1 VYPAVTSAP
10 ASRGGPRVARARPA
24 TLKAIADQLGLH
36 VSTVSRVLNGP
47 PEGSER
53 AASGATA
60 ERIRRLADELGYRRN
75 PHAKSLRTA
84 RSDLVGVL
92 VPQLAD
98 LVLALVYE
106 GIEEAAAERGLST
119 FVMNTRDD
127 EPTQRARTELAIGR
141 RVDGLI
147 FADGRED
154 TELLAEVAARE
165 VPFVLVN
172 RPAGDFPVVAC
183 DNRAGGRMVAE
194 HLLER
199 GHQRVAVVA
208 GPAYARTAR
217 ERTAGFVERYREAGF
232 PVPEELV
239 VHSRFDTGGGREATA
254 RIMQAAGAEPPTALF
269 AVNDFAAI
277 GAAGCAR
284 EHGLLIGRDI
294 AVAGFNDTPLAAEL
308 PVPLTSVR
316 VPVHEMGRRALG
328 LLADLIGGRSVGSV
342 HLPPELVVR
351 ASTTGGA

>member
-1 VYPAVTSAP
+1 V
-10 ASRGGPRVARARPA
+10 GRARPA
-24 TLKAIADQLGLH
+24 TLKAIADELGLH

-47 PEGSER
+47 PDGGER
-53 AASGATA
+53 AASGTTA
-60 ERIRRLADELGYRRN
+60 ERIRQVADQLGYRRN
-75 PHAKSLRTA
+75 PHATSLRTA

-154 TELLAEVAARE
+154 TSLLADVAARE

-172 RPAGDFPVVAC
+172 RPAGNFPVVSC
-183 DNRAGGRMVAE
+183 DNRAGGRLVAE
-194 HLLER
+194 HFLAR
-199 GHQRVAVVA
+199 GHRRVAVVA
-208 GPAYARTAR
+208 GPTYARTAR
-217 ERTAGFVERYREAGF
+217 DRTAGFVERYRDAGW
-232 PVPEELV
+232 PVPDALV

-254 RIMQAAGAEPPTALF
+254 RILQAAGGEPPTALF

-284 EHGLLIGRDI
+284 EHGFTIGSDI
-294 AVAGFNDTPLAAEL
+294 AIAGFNDTPLAAEL

-316 VPVHEMGRRALG
+316 VPVHEMGRRALA
-328 LLADLIGGRSVGSV
+328 LLVELIGGRPVESVY
-342 HLPPELVVR
+342 LAPELVQR
-351 ASTTGGA
+351 ASTTG

>member
-1 VYPAVTSAP
+1 M
-10 ASRGGPRVARARPA
+10 ARARPA
-24 TLKAIADQLGLH
+24 TLKAIADELGLH

-47 PEGSER
+47 PAGSDR

-60 ERIRRLADELGYRRN
+60 ERIRQVADQLGYRRN
-75 PHAKSLRTA
+75 PHATSLRTA

-106 GIEEAAAERGLST
+106 GIEEAAAQRGLST

-127 EPTQRARTELAIGR
+127 EPTQRARTDLAIGR

-154 TELLAEVAARE
+154 TSLLADVAAKE

-172 RPAGDFPVVAC
+172 RPAGDFPVVSC
-183 DNRAGGRMVAE
+183 DNRAGGRLVAE
-194 HLLER
+194 HFLDN
-199 GHQRVAVVA
+199 GHERVAVVA

-217 ERTAGFVERYREAGF
+217 DRTAGFVERYREAGL

-239 VHSRFDTGGGREATA
+239 VHSRFDTGGGRDATA
-254 RIMQAAGAEPPTALF
+254 RILRAAGQPPTAIF

-284 EHGLLIGRDI
+284 EHGLTMGNDLAI
-294 AVAGFNDTPLAAEL
+294 AGFNDTPLAAEL

-316 VPVHEMGRRALG
+316 VPVHEMGRRALA
-328 LLADLIGGRSVGSV
+328 LLVELIGGRAVESV
-342 HLPPELVVR
+342 HLAPELVVR
-351 ASTTGGA
+351 ASTSAVGSG